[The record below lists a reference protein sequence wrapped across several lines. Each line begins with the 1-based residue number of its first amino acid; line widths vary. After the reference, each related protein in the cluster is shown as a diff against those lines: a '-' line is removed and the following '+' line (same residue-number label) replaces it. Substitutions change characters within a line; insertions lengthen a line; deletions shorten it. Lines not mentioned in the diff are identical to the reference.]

1 VNAVPPAGI
10 AGISAMDDGKLI
22 EGSVNGAVGVG
33 ALAIGNVKYQ
43 TQNLLLKRMIQSD
56 KPLYLHFEH
65 AFEVAREYMKSTHDK

>member
-1 VNAVPPAGI
+1 
-10 AGISAMDDGKLI
+10 
-22 EGSVNGAVGVG
+22 VG

-65 AFEVAREYMKSTHDK
+65 AFEVAREYIKSTHDK